1 MNMKNK
7 KLTIDNRAYLQE
19 AFNRLNEDQSDI
31 ENERRLSRDIASKQ
45 FADTKQLGD
54 NIQSYEH
61 DLVLALDKVIKKYH
75 NILPYENLE
84 SSLDYVLD
92 ELRYS
97 FFDHWVK

>member
-1 MNMKNK
+1 MNK
-7 KLTIDNRAYLQE
+7 KLTINNKTYIEE
-19 AFNRLNEDQSDI
+19 AFHRLNEDQSDI
-31 ENERRLSRDIASKQ
+31 ENEQRLSRDIASKQ
-45 FADTKQLGD
+45 FTDSQQLGN
-54 NIQSYEH
+54 NIQNYEH
-61 DLVLALDKVIKKYH
+61 ELVLALDKVIKKYH